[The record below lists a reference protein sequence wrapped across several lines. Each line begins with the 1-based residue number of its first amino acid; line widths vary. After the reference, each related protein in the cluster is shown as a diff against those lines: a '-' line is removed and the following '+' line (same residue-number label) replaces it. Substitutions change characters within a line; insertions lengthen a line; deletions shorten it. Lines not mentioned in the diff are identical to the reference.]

1 MKFLTFGESLL
12 RLRAP
17 GRERLF
23 QRPALEATFG
33 GAEANVAVSL
43 ANFGAE
49 AAYCTI
55 LPANPIGDACLG
67 ELRRFG
73 VDTRNVLRGP
83 GRLGIY
89 YLEDGA
95 NQLSPKVI
103 YDRSGSSL
111 AQAGPGAIDWRR
123 ALEGIGWLH
132 TTGITPAISEGAM
145 ELCLEAVQAAK
156 GQGITVSCDL
166 NYRKAL
172 WQYGREAPSV
182 MREVLR
188 STDVVIASEEE
199 MQTVL
204 GISACGSSELER
216 YRSMGDQVLSAFP
229 AVKLVAMIL
238 RESRSADWHSWSACL
253 NSGADFYVSKRYE
266 IRDIVDGV
274 GGGDAFAAGLIYG
287 LNRWE
292 DHQQALEFAAAA
304 SCLKYSIV
312 GDFNRVSTE
321 DVLHLSGGDGTGR
334 DQR

>member
-1 MKFLTFGESLL
+1 
-12 RLRAP
+12 
-17 GRERLF
+17 
-23 QRPALEATFG
+23 
-33 GAEANVAVSL
+33 
-43 ANFGAE
+43 
-49 AAYCTI
+49 
-55 LPANPIGDACLG
+55 
-67 ELRRFG
+67 
-73 VDTRNVLRGP
+73 
-83 GRLGIY
+83 
-89 YLEDGA
+89 
-95 NQLSPKVI
+95 
-103 YDRSGSSL
+103 
-111 AQAGPGAIDWRR
+111 
-123 ALEGIGWLH
+123 
-132 TTGITPAISEGAM
+132 M
-145 ELCLEAVQAAK
+145 ELCLEAVQASK